1 MGAGGTPEDHLDG
14 QPDPLAPP
22 RSTVLRFS
30 VHMPAKLSVGLP
42 PQGPPMTP
50 PRSDVVLAAMVPAPR
65 DVWFDPVRAQKL
77 LFLIDMEI
85 PTLVG
90 GPHFNFQ
97 PYNYGPFDV
106 DVYLELEA
114 LTTDSYVHTDRAWRH
129 LRYKLTEKGV
139 ARGTAALA
147 SIPDRASRF
156 IERACEWMLAASFSD
171 LLSAIYRQYPEMTVN
186 TLVPQLIPKPSRPK
200 KHSAATAFLTGLARS
215 MDYMGLLDERPAGTD
230 SRVRDQEAIGN
241 DWRRTGNDLRIA
253 MEKCASQGVVDGRN
267 A

>member
-1 MGAGGTPEDHLDG
+1 
-14 QPDPLAPP
+14 
-22 RSTVLRFS
+22 
-30 VHMPAKLSVGLP
+30 
-42 PQGPPMTP
+42 MTP

-90 GPHFNFQ
+90 GPHFNFR

-129 LRYKLTEKGV
+129 LRYKLTDKGF
-139 ARGTAALA
+139 ARGTTVLA

-156 IERACEWMLAASFSD
+156 IERACEWMLAASFGD
-171 LLSAIYRQYPEMTVN
+171 LLSAIYRRYPEMTVN
-186 TLVPQLIPKPSRPK
+186 TLVPQLVPRPDRPR

-215 MDYMGLLDERPAGTD
+215 IDYMGLLDEHPAGTG
-230 SRVRDQEAIGN
+230 SRIRDREAIGN

-253 MEKCASQGVVDGRN
+253 MEKCAPQGVAGGRDT
-267 A
+267 